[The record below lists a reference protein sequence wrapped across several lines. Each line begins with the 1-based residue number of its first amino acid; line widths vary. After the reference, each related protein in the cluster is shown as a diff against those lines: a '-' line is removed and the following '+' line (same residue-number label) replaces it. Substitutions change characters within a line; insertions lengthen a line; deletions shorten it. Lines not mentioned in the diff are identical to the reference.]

1 MNVSLWSTDL
11 PLLNW
16 YRYPSDPEK
25 KRVFSG
31 LNLTIRH
38 GQTTGI
44 CGQTGCGKSTL
55 LRLLVR
61 LYDVQEGA
69 ILLNG
74 RNIRDYEPQW
84 LRANV
89 AFVTSVKDTY
99 LFSTTVR
106 ENIEFGTGSGF
117 DPDMPE
123 PERIRLVRQLSATL
137 AVCCIA
143 VKQSK
148 HCSISAMTP
157 VMRPVVS
164 TCDS

>member
-1 MNVSLWSTDL
+1 MQRRCILVASEIVFWLFVIWFLRKVNVPWQSTDL

-16 YRYPSDPEK
+16 DRYPADPEK
-25 KRVFSG
+25 KRVFNG
-31 LNLTIRH
+31 LNLTIGH
-38 GQTTGI
+38 GQRTGI

-55 LRLLVR
+55 LRLFVR

-84 LRANV
+84 LRANI

-123 PERIRLVRQLSATL
+123 PERIRLVRQVL
-137 AVCCIA
+137 C
-143 VKQSK
+143 
-148 HCSISAMTP
+148 
-157 VMRPVVS
+157 
-164 TCDS
+164 